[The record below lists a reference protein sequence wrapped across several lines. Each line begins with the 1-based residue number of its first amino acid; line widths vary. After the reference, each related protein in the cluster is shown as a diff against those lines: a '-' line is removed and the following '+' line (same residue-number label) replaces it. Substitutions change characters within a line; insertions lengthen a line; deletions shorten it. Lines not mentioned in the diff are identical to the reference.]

1 MSLITVNL
9 CIYYTGRMVI
19 AVNGQIL
26 KDDIEEFFIQST
38 NVRPVN
44 LKGK

>member
-1 MSLITVNL
+1 MTLITVNL
-9 CIYYTGRMVI
+9 CIYNTGRMVI
-19 AVNGQIL
+19 VVNGQIL

>member
-1 MSLITVNL
+1 
-9 CIYYTGRMVI
+9 MVI
-19 AVNGQIL
+19 VINGQIL

-44 LKGK
+44 LKGKLSNMMYF